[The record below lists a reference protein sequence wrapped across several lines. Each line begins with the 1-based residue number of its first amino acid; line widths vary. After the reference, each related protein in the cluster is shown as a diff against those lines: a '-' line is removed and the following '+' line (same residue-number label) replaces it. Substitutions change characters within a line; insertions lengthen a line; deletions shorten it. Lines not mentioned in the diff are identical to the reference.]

1 MVLHV
6 IHARKDP
13 RTSLPSPLTHNAGV
27 MLRLVPIT
35 VLLTAEPS
43 AGDLRVGLRTPVV
56 PAEEVL
62 PVSVVVLAQVAAAAE
77 EGWRGAVW
85 VCAAPGAW
93 VAEGGC
99 AVEG

>member
-13 RTSLPSPLTHNAGV
+13 RTTLPSPLTHNSGV
-27 MLRLVPIT
+27 MLRLMAIT
-35 VLLTAEPS
+35 ILLTTEPS

-62 PVSVVVLAQVAAAAE
+62 PVPVVVFAQVAAAAE
-77 EGWRGAVW
+77 EGRRGAVW

-93 VAEGGC
+93 VGRRRY